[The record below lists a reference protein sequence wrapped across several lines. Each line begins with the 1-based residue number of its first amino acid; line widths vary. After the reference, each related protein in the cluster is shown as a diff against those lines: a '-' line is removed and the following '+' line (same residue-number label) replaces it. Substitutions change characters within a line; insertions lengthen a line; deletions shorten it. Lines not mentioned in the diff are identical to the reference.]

1 MSQGFDVRD
10 FFDDIARV
18 DNDEEEEEEDVE
30 DEMGTS
36 T

>member
-1 MSQGFDVRD
+1 MSHGFDIRD
-10 FFDDIARV
+10 FIDDTARV
-18 DNDEEEEEEDVE
+18 DNEEEEEDVE